1 MVSYREILSEPVRRI
16 DEILSMPYS
25 ADEFKGVDLPPSDDD
40 SWLYGGEEELN
51 AELRE
56 REKELEEYEA
66 AKKHRKSQKQS
77 VSGGSKS
84 QADQFKLGEI
94 TESMQDFVR
103 KMSSFE
109 GAEVPAN
116 RFSSRFIYIYITE
129 VSVLINISLIELVS
143 WTSSSEI

>member
-1 MVSYREILSEPVRRI
+1 MNQSVELMKS
-16 DEILSMPYS
+16 SMPYS

-94 TESMQDFVR
+94 TESMQDFVH

-116 RFSSRFIYIYITE
+116 RFSSRFIFIFIT
-129 VSVLINISLIELVS
+129 
-143 WTSSSEI
+143 

>member
-1 MVSYREILSEPVRRI
+1 MS
-16 DEILSMPYS
+16 YS

-77 VSGGSKS
+77 VSGGS
-84 QADQFKLGEI
+84 
-94 TESMQDFVR
+94 
-103 KMSSFE
+103 
-109 GAEVPAN
+109 
-116 RFSSRFIYIYITE
+116 
-129 VSVLINISLIELVS
+129 
-143 WTSSSEI
+143 